1 MGLFPL
7 KVTILVKA
15 LKSIAEE
22 ETENPSL
29 VNWINLDY
37 LQGNTGV
44 GCRFLLQGIV
54 PTQGSN
60 PGLLH
65 YRQTL

>member
-22 ETENPSL
+22 ETENPGL

-44 GCRFLLQGIV
+44 GCRFLLQGIF